1 MRLRLAGALLLAG
14 AGLQA
19 QPSPLKG
26 KVPLTPEPAPPSGR
40 ERWRV
45 QFFHDRNDSEYV
57 IRDLKFASPLR
68 GVAVGVL
75 QERGKSKPA
84 ALVTGDGGKKWE
96 FISLP
101 EEPVS
106 LFALDERNVWL
117 VTERGVW
124 KTVEAGR
131 SWNKLASLRGLTGV
145 VFVSESLGFAVGF
158 PKAVYETRD
167 GGKKWTKVTAA
178 EKAQGTPQ
186 YTTFLAAAFA
196 SPKVGMIA
204 GVSRPPRR
212 APPQIPEWVDP
223 EEARRRQL
231 PNLVILLQTVD
242 GGVTWRADASSIFG
256 AVTRLSLVTQGRSLA
271 LIQFNPGF
279 WLPAE
284 VHAIDLRTG
293 GSEAVFRRDNR
304 NVTDVLVLPGGPG
317 WLAAVEPP
325 GRLPD
330 APVPGKV
337 KILVSEDL
345 KWWRETEVDYRAN
358 ARRAVLAAA
367 GGDHLWAAT
376 DTGMILKMER

>member
-1 MRLRLAGALLLAG
+1 MLRFAVALLAAA

-19 QPSPLKG
+19 QPATLKG

-40 ERWRV
+40 ERWRI
-45 QFFHDRNDSEYV
+45 QFFHDQNDSVYV
-57 IRDLKFASPLR
+57 IRDLKFASPSR

-75 QERGKSKPA
+75 QERGRSKPA
-84 ALVTGDGGKKWE
+84 ALVTSDGGKKWE
-96 FISLP
+96 FISLQ
-101 EEPVS
+101 EEPVALS
-106 LFALDERNVWL
+106 ALDERNIWL
-117 VTERGVW
+117 ATERGIW
-124 KTVEAGR
+124 KSSEAGR
-131 SWNKLASLRGLTGV
+131 SWVKLANLRGLTSV
-145 VFVSESLGFAVGF
+145 VFTSELHGFAAGY
-158 PKAVYETRD
+158 PKAVYETQD
-167 GGKKWTKVTAA
+167 GGRKWTKVKAAA
-178 EKAQGTPQ
+178 EAQGTAQ
-186 YTTFLAAAFA
+186 YTTFLAAGFA

-204 GVSRPPRR
+204 GVSRPPLHT
-212 APPQIPEWVDP
+212 PPQTPEWVDP
-223 EEARRRQL
+223 EQARRRQT

-242 GGVTWRADASSIFG
+242 GGASWRADVSSIFG
-256 AVTRLSLVTQGRSLA
+256 SITRLSLVTQGRSLA

-293 GSEAVFRRDNR
+293 ASEVAFRRDNR

-330 APVPGKV
+330 VPVPGKL
-337 KILVSEDL
+337 KILVSDDL
-345 KWWRETEVDYRAN
+345 KWWREAAVDYRAN

-367 GGDHLWAAT
+367 GPDHLWAAT